1 MSDHS
6 ADGTGLYW
14 APREHVPSIFNLIP
28 SNDGCWEVQPGSL
41 AEKVVTGTSEY
52 KDAHRACMDYLTSG
66 EPYESNMELH
76 RQFGSEAAYRN
87 SLEGA
92 ADDYATRAVAND
104 NWRCGGVVYPYVEG
118 STPLS
123 MPIKE
128 RIAQAAQP
136 AAGRATTPAQT
147 DAGAP
152 WRRAQEAT
160 YDPEPHVARGLSPA

>member
-1 MSDHS
+1 MTDHS

-14 APREHVPSIFNLIP
+14 APTEHVPSIFNLIP
-28 SNDGCWEVQPGSL
+28 SNDGCWEVEPGSL

-66 EPYESNMELH
+66 EPYGSNMELH

-118 STPLS
+118 SAQLS
-123 MPIKE
+123 MPIRE
-128 RIAQAAQP
+128 RIAAEASRTATPAAQP
-136 AAGRATTPAQT
+136 DATTRDLTAYTPVNEPAY
-147 DAGAP
+147 GG
-152 WRRAQEAT
+152 RS
-160 YDPEPHVARGLSPA
+160 L